1 LTEEEHQLT
10 KIRDTQESLD
20 DLNEKASE
28 EILAVERKFNKLR
41 VPLFGKRQETIR
53 QLDKQSNTKFW
64 WTSFQRHPMLFPML
78 SPEEEGIMSHLDEI
92 EVNDNDDIKSGYE
105 IKFHFAKNPYFTNKT
120 LTKGFYVKDTGIVE
134 NQSPTI
140 EWKTGKNLFE
150 NEKNK
155 PKKKAEEEEDSE
167 DDTEHEF
174 FAWLIRNHE
183 EATDEVADII
193 KDDLWSNPYQYFMG
207 QEESSDEDLEEI
219 DEEGEDEE

>member
-1 LTEEEHQLT
+1 MGTHPIFESDFDCLTELGSMSSYSPPEKKSLTEEEHQLT
-10 KIRDTQESLD
+10 KIRDQQESLD

-41 VPLFGKRQETIR
+41 LPLFAKRQESIR

-64 WTSFQRHPMLFPML
+64 WTSFKGHPML
-78 SPEEEGIMSHLDEI
+78 SPMLSSEEEAIMTHLEEL

-134 NQSPTI
+134 NISPTI

-150 NEKNK
+150 LEQQKSE
-155 PKKKAEEEEDSE
+155 KKKNEDGESE
-167 DDTEHEF
+167 DDTDHEF
-174 FAWLIRNHE
+174 FAWL
-183 EATDEVADII
+183 
-193 KDDLWSNPYQYFMG
+193 
-207 QEESSDEDLEEI
+207 
-219 DEEGEDEE
+219 